1 MTVHKDSET
10 MAEND
15 TPINNII
22 DRICLMQLYWNSG
35 VYWKFAT
42 SRRMLGGQVII
53 NFSQFQ
59 FSHSSSYS
67 IFAPVSCGRQLHVF
81 LEQFTHSLLDQGGQ
95 KGPYLPSIRDLRID
109 CCFLSYRAIVVA
121 LPPIISLQTYPPM
134 AKVTSRFLKGLDTFP
149 SLHFAL
155 FLLLGSRY

>member
-1 MTVHKDSET
+1 

-22 DRICLMQLYWNSG
+22 DRISRMQLYWNSG

-42 SRRMLGGQVII
+42 SRRMLGGQIII
-53 NFSQFQ
+53 NFSQFL
-59 FSHSSSYS
+59 FSHSNSCSV
-67 IFAPVSCGRQLHVF
+67 FTPDSCGRQLLVF
-81 LEQFTHSLLDQGGQ
+81 LEQFTHSLLGQDGQ
-95 KGPYLPSIRDLRID
+95 KGPYLPSIRDLRTD
-109 CCFLSYRAIVVA
+109 CCFLSYRATVA
-121 LPPIISLQTYPPM
+121 FLPIISLQTYPLM
-134 AKVTSRFLKGLDTFP
+134 AKVTSRFFKGLDTFP